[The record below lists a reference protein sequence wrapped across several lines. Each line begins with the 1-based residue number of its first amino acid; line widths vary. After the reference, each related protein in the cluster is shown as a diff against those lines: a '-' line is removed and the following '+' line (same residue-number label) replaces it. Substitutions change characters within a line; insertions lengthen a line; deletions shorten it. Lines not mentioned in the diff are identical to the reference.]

1 MGRSDL
7 ERLSREELIELGLR
21 LQRPEKTSR
30 TSSKPPS
37 TDRKERREQA
47 KPGGAKPGH
56 EGHSR
61 IISDAPAEVVAHRP
75 DRCTGCGATLSAD
88 QPADVVSAFER
99 IELPAVAPLVTQ
111 HRRLAVRC
119 PCCGL
124 RVTAPVPAE
133 ARGTPFG
140 PRLHAVALYLKTFQ
154 ALSYER
160 LQNALSDLFGLTLS
174 QGGLMNLLRRA
185 QGHFHP
191 GREAAVSALRRA
203 AVVASDETGVRIE
216 GSNSTHWVFRSAE
229 AVVHHASPTRGAVVV
244 REMMDGHRPAV
255 WVSDRYT
262 AQQGHAGEHQTCLAH
277 LARDVAYAV
286 EASDDPVPWRLQLWL
301 DAVLAL
307 AGRVTELASATLVAK
322 RRALERQLA
331 SILMATSTC
340 ELTRALQG
348 KISRARH
355 QLLTFMAYPGEVG
368 PTNNACERAL
378 RPAVIQRKVTNGY
391 RAMWAAQG
399 EAAVRTVV
407 DTARLGETSNVF
419 ATILNTVSVGT
430 PQSRRG

>member
-7 ERLSREELIELGLR
+7 ERLSRDELIELVLR

-30 TSSKPPS
+30 TSSNPPS

-47 KPGGAKPGH
+47 RPGGAKPGH

-61 IISDAPAEVVAHRP
+61 VISEAPDEIVAHRP
-75 DRCTGCGATLSAD
+75 DCCTGCGAMLSAD

-140 PRLHAVALYLKTFQ
+140 PRLHATALYLKTFQ

-174 QGGLMNLLRRA
+174 QGGLMNLLRRGQHRFA
-185 QGHFHP
+185 G
-191 GREAAVSALRRA
+191 GRDTAVSALRQA

-216 GSNSTHWVFRSAE
+216 GCNGTHWVFRCAE
-229 AVVHHASPTRGAVVV
+229 AVVHQAAPTRAASVV
-244 REMMDGHRPAV
+244 RDMMNGHRPAV
-255 WVSDRYT
+255 WLSDRYT
-262 AQQGHAGEHQTCLAH
+262 AQQGHAEAHQTCLAH

-286 EASDDPVPWRLQLWL
+286 ENSDDPIPWRLQLWL

-307 AGRVTELASATLVAK
+307 AGRVTVLAAATLAAK
-322 RRALERQLA
+322 RRRLARQLA
-331 SILMATSTC
+331 SILATATAC
-340 ELTRALQG
+340 ELPRALHG
-348 KISRARH
+348 KIGRA
-355 QLLTFMAYPGEVG
+355 QLLTFLAFPGEVE

-378 RPAVIQRKVTNGY
+378 RSAVIQRKVTNGY
-391 RAMWAAQG
+391 RAMWAAEG

-407 DTARLGETSNVF
+407 DTARLRVGVGVF
-419 ATILNTVSVGT
+419 ATILGTVSA
-430 PQSRRG
+430 